1 MKKFL
6 KIIGDGAILLIAVIF
21 IALMLFRFF
30 AEPYDAPV
38 GPEPIRAADVVSITG

>member
-21 IALMLFRFF
+21 IALMLFRFL
-30 AEPYDAPV
+30 AEPYNAPTA
-38 GPEPIRAADVVSITG
+38 PEPTQVPDVVTIIG